1 MAINYS
7 YRYENEKRSGQKTN
21 PNLTKVDHS
30 GRFWPGQKA
39 FFRSYPN
46 VWCRVYSIN
55 IVYNYRYQSGYQNR
69 VLRKIVERIA
79 SVNRRKVKIKKQVFQ
94 RHSDN
99 GTATKTQRQR
109 KSDNGTAATAQL
121 QRRSATAQRQRRSG
135 NGATA
140 TAQRQRRSGNG
151 KMATAKQQ
159 RRSGNGAG
167 VQRAEKIKGWISEC
181 TQNLKTGFS
190 WLSKGPQGNPIV

>member
-1 MAINYS
+1 MHFCI
-7 YRYENEKRSGQKTN
+7 
-21 PNLTKVDHS
+21 LTIIH
-30 GRFWPGQKA
+30 PT
-39 FFRSYPN
+39 FFFLK
-46 VWCRVYSIN
+46 WILCCRVYSIN
-55 IVYNYRYQSGYQNR
+55 IVYNYRYQSGFQNR

-109 KSDNGTAATAQL
+109 KSDNGTAATAQR

-151 KMATAKQQ
+151 KTATAKQQ

-190 WLSKGPQGNPIV
+190 